1 MTTGFEKDR
10 LHGAVQIH
18 KSQARI
24 WANGR
29 SHKVVFEK
37 LFVQP
42 ETGIRFFLFKG
53 SDVRAFPSFV
63 VVEKTKK
70 IRYCIEKEGRGER
83 EERKKNRRRL
93 ISRF

>member
-29 SHKVVFEK
+29 SHKVVFEI
-37 LFVQP
+37 VRA
-42 ETGIRFFLFKG
+42 TGEGNSIFLFKG
-53 SDVRAFPSFV
+53 SHVRAFPSFI
-63 VVEKTKK
+63 VEKK